1 MCNVVRRC
9 MIRSFKDNAAVAAGV
24 IMEHISKK
32 LEVIWH
38 NMIFRDKAK
47 LKCPAGVTT
56 AVLIKTA
63 HIFPGGGILYVVLP
77 F

>member
-1 MCNVVRRC
+1 

-32 LEVIWH
+32 LEVIQH
-38 NMIFRDKAK
+38 NMIFRDTAK
-47 LKCPAGVTT
+47 LKRPAGVTA

-63 HIFPGGGILYVVLP
+63 HIFPGGCVWYVVLP